1 MKIVF
6 THTDYRAY
14 YPPRLL
20 ALQTFLEA
28 RGDELYIVEVSKE
41 SVDYGFSDNDK
52 SMFHHHE
59 FLFDSYKN
67 VSAKEM
73 AKAVEKRLDEIMPDI
88 VFFVSIAFPSGAAA
102 VRWGVKHNRPI
113 VSMDNA
119 QKDTFQRSAINHYIK
134 KRIYKYVSA
143 YVTPSDRWDES
154 MVYWGFNKEQLFYG
168 LNVADDKFWEQQ
180 TDEQVEYKDYFLSVG
195 RQVKKKN
202 HIIILQ
208 AYKEYCLRAGEN
220 AKQLLLI
227 GDGPERQ
234 RLEQYVAENNLSGVV
249 FMSFLSPVQLR
260 PYYHNAALFILASNR
275 AETFGLVVNEAMHGG
290 CPVIVSDECGCATTL
305 VEPGVNGYIVPTGN
319 YMAMADAMIRFDD
332 LTQERQR
339 EMSNAS
345 LEIISHWGLE
355 RFVRGVI
362 DAANYAIN
370 RKKYRCKNPLD
381 RLLISLWNGT
391 FNY

>member
-59 FLFDSYKN
+59 FLFDSYKT

-102 VRWGVKHNRPI
+102 VRWGVRHDRPV

-119 QKDTFQRSAINHYIK
+119 QKETFQRSALNHFVK

-143 YVTPSDRWDES
+143 YITPSDRWDES
-154 MVYWGFNKEQLFYG
+154 MFYWGFRNEQLFYG
-168 LNVADDKFWEQQ
+168 LNVADDKFWREP
-180 TDEQVEYKDYFLSVG
+180 THEQVEYKDYFLSVG
-195 RQVKKKN
+195 RQVEKKN
-202 HIIILQ
+202 HIVVLQ
-208 AYKEYCLRAGEN
+208 AYKEYCLREREN

-227 GDGPERQ
+227 GDGPERE
-234 RLEQYVAENNLSGVV
+234 RLEQYVAQNNLSGVV
-249 FMSFLSPVQLR
+249 FMPFLSPARLR

-275 AETFGLVVNEAMHGG
+275 EETFGLVVNEAMHAG
-290 CPVIVSDECGCATTL
+290 CPVIVSDQCGCATTL
-305 VEPGVNGYIVPTGN
+305 VEPHHNGYIVPTGDSMS
-319 YMAMADAMIRFDD
+319 MAEAMIEFEGLSD
-332 LTQERQR
+332 ERKR
-339 EMSNAS
+339 AMSSAS
-345 LEIISHWGLE
+345 LKIISHWGLD
-355 RFVRGVI
+355 RFVGGVTS
-362 DAANYAIN
+362 AADYAIN
-370 RKKYRCKNPLD
+370 RNKRRRLNPLD
-381 RLLISLWNGT
+381 RLIITLWDGR